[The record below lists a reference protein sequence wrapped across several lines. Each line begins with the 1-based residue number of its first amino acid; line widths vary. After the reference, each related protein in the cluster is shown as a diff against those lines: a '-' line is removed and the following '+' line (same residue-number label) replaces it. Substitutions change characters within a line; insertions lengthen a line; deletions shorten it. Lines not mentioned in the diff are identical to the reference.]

1 MTGAPVRIAAIS
13 LAITA
18 SLLIVKLVLG
28 LISNSIAV
36 LSDAVDSGTD
46 LAGGAAALISVR
58 VAAQPAD
65 REHPF
70 GHGKSESISAAVAAT
85 VIAIGGGFVTYQA
98 ISRLIG
104 GSPDINVGVGLI
116 AVTVALV
123 ANIVVGF
130 FMRREARRSDS
141 MALRAEA
148 THLTTNVVQ
157 AGAIIVGLSLVA
169 ITDEKTFD
177 PIVALGLAVYMAYTA
192 VGLIRTAV
200 NEMMDMALPPEDIRA
215 ICDVLLAHRSEVR
228 GFHRLRTRRSGSERH
243 VDMHIMFDADM
254 SVEESHHVADAI
266 DHEIH
271 TRLPGSIV
279 VIHVEPDVGQEK
291 RTLEELVADLA
302 SGAVFDD

>member
-1 MTGAPVRIAAIS
+1 MTEATVRIAAIS

-18 SLLIVKLVLG
+18 TLLIVKLVLG

-46 LAGGAAALISVR
+46 LVGGAAALVSVR
-58 VAAQPAD
+58 IAAQPAD

-85 VIAIGGGFVTYQA
+85 VIALGGGFVTFQA
-98 ISRLIG
+98 VRRLIE
-104 GSPDINVGVGLI
+104 GSPDIDVGIGLI
-116 AVTVALV
+116 AVLIALV
-123 ANIVVGF
+123 ANIVMSF

-141 MALRAEA
+141 TALRAEA

-169 ITDEKTFD
+169 ITDENIFD
-177 PIVALGLAVYMAYTA
+177 PLVALGLAAYMGYTA
-192 VGLIRTAV
+192 IGLIRTAV
-200 NEMMDMALPPEDIRA
+200 NEMMDVALPLEDIRT
-215 ICDVLLAHRSEVR
+215 ICDVLVEHRSDVR
-228 GFHRLRTRRSGSERH
+228 GFHRLRTRRSGSERQI
-243 VDMHIMFDADM
+243 DMHIMFDADM
-254 SVEESHHVADAI
+254 SVERAHHVADAI

-279 VIHVEPDVGQEK
+279 LIHVEPDEGQEK
-291 RTLEELVADLA
+291 LTLDELVEELTGGSV
-302 SGAVFDD
+302 SGD

>member
-1 MTGAPVRIAAIS
+1 MTEAPVRIAAIS

-18 SLLIVKLVLG
+18 ALLIIKLVLG

-46 LAGGAAALISVR
+46 LAGGAAALVSVR
-58 VAAQPAD
+58 IAAQPAD

-70 GHGKSESISAAVAAT
+70 GHGKSESISAGVAAT

-116 AVTVALV
+116 AVIIALV
-123 ANIVVGF
+123 ANIIVRF

-141 MALRAEA
+141 TALRAEA

-157 AGAIIVGLSLVA
+157 ASAIIVGLSLVA
-169 ITDEKTFD
+169 ITDEKIFD

-200 NEMMDMALPPEDIRA
+200 DEMMDVALPPEDIRA
-215 ICDVLLAHRSEVR
+215 ICDALVAHRSEVR

-243 VDMHIMFDADM
+243 VDMHIMFDAVM

-291 RTLEELVADLA
+291 RTLEELVAELA
-302 SGAVFDD
+302 SSSVSDD

>member
-1 MTGAPVRIAAIS
+1 MNDAPVRIAAIS

-46 LAGGAAALISVR
+46 LVGGAAALISVR
-58 VAAQPAD
+58 LAAQPAD

-70 GHGKSESISAAVAAT
+70 GHGKSEGISAAVAAT
-85 VIAIGGGFVTYQA
+85 VIALGGGFVTFQA
-98 ISRLIG
+98 LRRLIE
-104 GSPDINVGVGLI
+104 GSPDIDVGVGVI
-116 AVTVALV
+116 AVVIAAT
-123 ANIVVGF
+123 ANVIVGF

-157 AGAIIVGLSLVA
+157 ASAILVGLLLVA
-169 ITDEKTFD
+169 ITDEKVFD
-177 PIVALGLAVYMAYTA
+177 PLVALGLAVYMGYTA
-192 VGLIRTAV
+192 IGLIRIAV
-200 NEMMDMALPPEDIRA
+200 TDMMDVALPLEDIRT
-215 ICDVLLAHRSEVR
+215 ICDVLVAHRSEVR

-243 VDMHIMFDADM
+243 VDMHIMFDAEM
-254 SVEESHHVADAI
+254 SVERSHRVADAI

-279 VIHVEPDVGQEK
+279 LIHVEPDEGQEQQ
-291 RTLEELVADLA
+291 TLDELVEELTGGAP
-302 SGAVFDD
+302 SGD